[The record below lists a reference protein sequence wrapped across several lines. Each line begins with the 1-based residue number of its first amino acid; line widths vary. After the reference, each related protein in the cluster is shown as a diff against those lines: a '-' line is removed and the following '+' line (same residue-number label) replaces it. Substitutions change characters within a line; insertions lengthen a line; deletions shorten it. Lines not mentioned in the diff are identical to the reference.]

1 MHFNTKYIF
10 KGDTKK
16 DIIEKINYNF
26 DQILS
31 FAVGPDGHQGAIGA
45 TGIYGPAGRNGST
58 GASGIRASNWYK
70 QPTEPLSPN
79 TNDVWIDNSITD
91 GNIKVFN
98 YPIPSNTWND
108 SGYTFLNSQYFKS
121 YSNILGPG
129 GSIDKYVIG
138 FKYPGGIT
146 GSSDTS
152 LVINDSYLPSS
163 TVNVNNSKVLVS
175 TLDQIDRPI
184 MAFSKNGAI
193 SSDVP
198 SFYWN
203 SVGNNSDL
211 KFDSGGS
218 FYITTNLDF
227 LIDSDLARTI
237 ITSEYC
243 TIRSNLGRFTLHGD
257 GDFSFSSN
265 VTIGVGGFLNILT
278 SNFIMSDGSVNHN
291 GGVTITSPLTSTY
304 ILSSNPSSP
313 SYQNGI
319 SAEVRSG
326 NSTAFMF
333 TDYTGNPV
341 LSAKPSGSSSSGN
354 FAQTIIG
361 STGGATGGT
370 AGPFSYHVKK
380 VKEIRQSTTSLS
392 ARAYLTTTTTNLVD
406 VFDLSSNTTWENDNI
421 IATPTAYGS
430 VTSDSI
436 NSYKIGETDVDFN
449 YSAPLNIFG
458 SGFKRDLTGLDQYNA
473 IVNDAV
479 RLSDG
484 SIICVGNFKYYNE
497 QPIKTGSLSTV
508 LSVCKINPDGT
519 LNTTFR
525 TNLSAIT
532 LNTVLSV
539 NGILLYDTGTYSTS
553 RIFVYGSF
561 SHSSSGKWSLI
572 SMNLDGAIDTGFNN
586 NMNFGFNSGSV
597 VNKAI
602 LDGGPNIIAV
612 GNFSSYQD
620 TSASYTRNKL
630 IKITGSG
637 LNRGKCIGSF
647 MGTVGQGFIGGSNI
661 PYCLDIM
668 PSGNIIIGG
677 TFSTYN
683 NSTGTSF
690 PTINLIQVN
699 GTNGNRVI
707 NTGFSNMSFT
717 AFTSGDAAISVV
729 KYNPIDF
736 YVYIGGTFTS
746 INSTTRNRIA
756 RYSEDFSNFYLD
768 TTFSTGTGFNDIV
781 NDFIFTTDF
790 SNDFVYVGGRFTTYN
805 GTTTPG
811 YVRLITT
818 GAIDTTAS
826 IYHNPVSPGTINSGY
841 TYPIGL
847 VKKMLLDSINDKFTY
862 VGGFLNT
869 IFSGSGAIGGVYL
882 KVPSS
887 LSSDYIPVY
896 TDGTTTNYRVFLN
909 DPGSDPKLRYISGL
923 VFDTGLPTAVTSF
936 IDFSTGVTGCQY
948 VDLMWVSKT
957 STANIVPRLFY
968 KNCQGISGY
977 VDFGANGV
985 YSVAGPPVI
994 NTSQSATV
1002 TWEFNR
1008 DQTGGCSIYKNG
1020 TSTINR
1026 VLLRT
1031 SSGNGTLSYSVGD
1044 QIYASV
1050 SSGSSSTYMGIYSY
1064 LGITKTSLTT
1074 GITTVLFSGTNITE
1088 SGTISN
1094 FSNPI
1099 TIESGF
1105 SYDISCVTQSEL
1117 ISSSGCCFVGDTE
1130 ITLSD
1135 GRLKTIDEIFA
1146 GESILTYNPETSEYG
1161 EGIVTHMESPIKD
1174 DIIDFI
1180 LSNGTLIQVTT
1191 EHPFWVLDK
1200 GWSSY
1205 SPERT
1210 MLDHKMSVSKLEEG
1224 DILLDIDGNE
1234 VTLLAMNDNNQPL
1247 QRVYNI
1253 IMNEG
1258 NHTYYAN
1265 GILVHNKLEYNFA
1278 P

>member
-16 DIIEKINYNF
+16 DIVGKINYNF

-45 TGIYGPAGRNGST
+45 TGIYGPAGKKGATGSP
-58 GASGIRASNWYK
+58 GIRSSNWYK

-79 TNDVWIDNSITD
+79 TNDIWIDNSITD

-98 YPIPSNTWND
+98 YPIASNTWND

-129 GSIDKYVIG
+129 GATDKYVIG

-163 TVNVNNSKVLVS
+163 TVNINNSKVLVS

-184 MAFSKNGAI
+184 MTFSKNGAI

-203 SVGNNSDL
+203 STGDNSDL

-227 LIDSDLARTI
+227 MIDSDLARTL
-237 ITSEYC
+237 ITSEYF
-243 TIRSNLGRFTLHGD
+243 TMRSNLGEFTLRGN
-257 GDFSFSSN
+257 GDFGLSSN
-265 VTIGVGGFLNILT
+265 ISVGVGGFLNILT
-278 SNFIMSDGSVNHN
+278 SNFTMDNVSVNHN

-304 ILSSNPSSP
+304 ILRSNPSSP

-319 SAEVRSG
+319 SAEVKSA
-326 NSTAFMF
+326 NSTAFTF
-333 TDYTGNPV
+333 NDYTGNPV
-341 LSAKPSGSSSSGN
+341 LSAKPSGSVSSGN

-430 VTSDSI
+430 ATNDAIS
-436 NSYKIGETDVDFN
+436 SYKIGEVDLNFN
-449 YSAPLNIFG
+449 YSSALNIFG

-479 RLSDG
+479 RLPDG

-508 LSVCKINPDGT
+508 LGVCKINSDGS

-525 TNLSAIT
+525 TNLSSIT
-532 LNTVLSV
+532 LNSVSSV
-539 NGILLYDTGTYSTS
+539 NGILFSSSAS

-561 SHSSSGKWSLI
+561 SHSGSKWSLI
-572 SMNLDGAIDTGFNN
+572 SMNLDGVIDSTFNS
-586 NMNFGFNSGSV
+586 NMGFGFNSGSV

-602 LDGGPNIIAV
+602 LDGSNNIIAV

-620 TSASYTRNKL
+620 NVATYTRNKL
-630 IKITGSG
+630 IKITGTTS
-637 LNRGKCIGSF
+637 NAGKCINAF
-647 MGTVGQGFIGGSNI
+647 AGTAGQGFIGSANI
-661 PYCLDIM
+661 PYCLDILGT
-668 PSGNIIIGG
+668 SNIIIGG

-683 NSTGTSF
+683 NSTGASF
-690 PTINLIQVN
+690 PTLNLIEIN
-699 GTNGNRVI
+699 PTNGIKAVNSGFTNMPFTIFSSSDPVI
-707 NTGFSNMSFT
+707 STVKYNTNDSKIYIGGSFT
-717 AFTSGDAAISVV
+717 A
-729 KYNPIDF
+729 
-736 YVYIGGTFTS
+736 
-746 INSTTRNRIA
+746 INSVSSNRIA
-756 RYSEDFSNFYLD
+756 RFSSNGSTFTFD
-768 TTFSTGTGFNDIV
+768 STFSVGSGFNDIV
-781 NDFIFTTDF
+781 NDLIFITT
-790 SNDFVYVGGRFTTYN
+790 SVYAGGRFTTYN

-811 YVRLITT
+811 YVKLFTN

-826 IYHNPVSPGTINSGY
+826 IYHNPVSPGTINAGY
-841 TYPIGL
+841 TYPVGL
-847 VKKMLLDSINDKFTY
+847 VRKILIDIGANKFTY

-869 IFSGSGAIGGVYL
+869 IFSGSGAAGGVYL

-887 LSSDYIPVY
+887 LSTDYIPVY

-909 DPGSDPKLRYISGL
+909 DPGNDPKSHYISGL
-923 VFDTGLPTAVTSF
+923 VFDTGLPTAVTSY
-936 IDFSTGVTGCQY
+936 IDFSTGLTGCQY

-957 STANIVPRLFY
+957 STSNIVPRLFY

-977 VDFGANGV
+977 VDLGANGV
-985 YSVAGPPVI
+985 YSIAGPPVI
-994 NTSQSATV
+994 STGQSAIV
-1002 TWEFNR
+1002 NWEFDR
-1008 DQTGGCSIYKNG
+1008 DQTGSCNIFKNG
-1020 TSTINR
+1020 ISISNRILNRTTSG
-1026 VLLRT
+1026 
-1031 SSGNGTLSYSVGD
+1031 SGTLAYSVGD
-1044 QIYASV
+1044 RIYVTV
-1050 SSGSSSTYMGIYSY
+1050 SSGSTSSFIGTYAY
-1064 LGITKTSLTT
+1064 LLITKTSLTS
-1074 GITTVLFSGTNITE
+1074 GITTTE
-1088 SGTISN
+1088 FLDFNSVEGGTITNSLN
-1094 FSNPI
+1094 QV
-1099 TIESGF
+1099 TILEGF
-1105 SYDISCVTQSEL
+1105 SYSILCQTQSR
-1117 ISSSGCCFVGDTE
+1117 STTSGGG
-1130 ITLSD
+1130 
-1135 GRLKTIDEIFA
+1135 GR
-1146 GESILTYNPETSEYG
+1146 
-1161 EGIVTHMESPIKD
+1161 
-1174 DIIDFI
+1174 DF
-1180 LSNGTLIQVTT
+1180 
-1191 EHPFWVLDK
+1191 
-1200 GWSSY
+1200 SY
-1205 SPERT
+1205 
-1210 MLDHKMSVSKLEEG
+1210 
-1224 DILLDIDGNE
+1224 
-1234 VTLLAMNDNNQPL
+1234 LA
-1247 QRVYNI
+1247 I
-1253 IMNEG
+1253 
-1258 NHTYYAN
+1258 
-1265 GILVHNKLEYNFA
+1265 
-1278 P
+1278 

>member
-16 DIIEKINYNF
+16 DIVGKINYNF

-45 TGIYGPAGRNGST
+45 TGIYGPAGKKGATGSP
-58 GASGIRASNWYK
+58 GIRSSNWYK

-79 TNDVWIDNSITD
+79 TNDIWIDNSITD

-98 YPIPSNTWND
+98 YPIASNTWND

-129 GSIDKYVIG
+129 GATDKYVIG

-163 TVNVNNSKVLVS
+163 TVNINNSKVLVS

-184 MAFSKNGAI
+184 MTFSKNGAI

-203 SVGNNSDL
+203 STGDNSDL

-227 LIDSDLARTI
+227 MIDSDLARTL
-237 ITSEYC
+237 ITSEYF
-243 TIRSNLGRFTLHGD
+243 TMRSNLGEFTLRGD
-257 GDFSFSSN
+257 GDFGLSSN
-265 VTIGVGGFLNILT
+265 ISVGVGGFLNILT
-278 SNFIMSDGSVNHN
+278 SNFTMDNVSVNHN

-304 ILSSNPSSP
+304 ILRSNPSSP

-319 SAEVRSG
+319 SAEVKSA
-326 NSTAFMF
+326 NSTAFTF
-333 TDYTGNPV
+333 NDYTGNPV
-341 LSAKPSGSSSSGN
+341 LSAKPSGSVSSGN

-430 VTSDSI
+430 ATNDAIS
-436 NSYKIGETDVDFN
+436 SYKIGEVDLNFN
-449 YSAPLNIFG
+449 YSSALNIFG

-508 LSVCKINPDGT
+508 LGVCKINSDGS

-532 LNTVLSV
+532 LNSASSV
-539 NGILLYDTGTYSTS
+539 NGILLYDTGIYSTS

-561 SHSSSGKWSLI
+561 SHSGSKWSLI
-572 SMNLDGAIDTGFNN
+572 SMNLDGAIDSTFNS

-602 LDGGPNIIAV
+602 LDGSNNIIAV

-620 TSASYTRNKL
+620 NVSTYTRNKL
-630 IKITGSG
+630 IKITGTSS
-637 LNRGKCIGSF
+637 NAGKCINTF
-647 MGTVGQGFIGGSNI
+647 AGTAGQGFIGSANI
-661 PYCLDIM
+661 PYCLDILTN
-668 PSGNIIIGG
+668 GTFNIIIGG

-683 NSTGTSF
+683 NSTSISF
-690 PTINLIQVN
+690 PTLNLIEIN
-699 GTNGNRVI
+699 STNGAKVVNS
-707 NTGFSNMSFT
+707 GFSNMPFTIFSSSDPVISTVKYNTNDSKIYIGGSFT
-717 AFTSGDAAISVV
+717 A
-729 KYNPIDF
+729 
-736 YVYIGGTFTS
+736 
-746 INSTTRNRIA
+746 INSVSSNRIA
-756 RYSEDFSNFYLD
+756 RFSSNGSTFTFD
-768 TTFSTGTGFNDIV
+768 STFSVGSGFNDIV
-781 NDFIFTTDF
+781 NDLIFITT
-790 SNDFVYVGGRFTTYN
+790 SVYAGGRFTTYN

-811 YVRLITT
+811 YVKLFSN

-826 IYHNPVSPGTINSGY
+826 IYHNPVSPGTINAGY
-841 TYPIGL
+841 TYPVGL
-847 VKKMLLDSINDKFTY
+847 VRKILIDIGANKFTY

-869 IFSGSGAIGGVYL
+869 IFSGSGAAGGVYL

-887 LSSDYIPVY
+887 LSTDYIPVY

-909 DPGSDPKLRYISGL
+909 DPGNDPKSHYISGL
-923 VFDTGLPTAVTSF
+923 VFDTGLPTAVTSY
-936 IDFSTGVTGCQY
+936 IDFSTGLTGCQY

-957 STANIVPRLFY
+957 STSNIVPRLFY

-977 VDFGANGV
+977 VDLGANGV
-985 YSVAGPPVI
+985 YSIAGPPVI
-994 NTSQSATV
+994 STGQSAIV
-1002 TWEFNR
+1002 NWEFDR
-1008 DQTGGCSIYKNG
+1008 DQTGSCNIFKNG
-1020 TSTINR
+1020 ITISNRILNRTTSG
-1026 VLLRT
+1026 
-1031 SSGNGTLSYSVGD
+1031 SGTLAYSVGD
-1044 QIYASV
+1044 RIYVTV
-1050 SSGSSSTYMGIYSY
+1050 SSGSTSSFIGTYAY
-1064 LGITKTSLTT
+1064 LLITKTSLTS
-1074 GITTVLFSGTNITE
+1074 GITTTE
-1088 SGTISN
+1088 FLDFNSVEGGTITNSLN
-1094 FSNPI
+1094 QV
-1099 TIESGF
+1099 TILEGF
-1105 SYDISCVTQSEL
+1105 SYSILCQTQSR
-1117 ISSSGCCFVGDTE
+1117 STTSGGGGRDFSYLE
-1130 ITLSD
+1130 I
-1135 GRLKTIDEIFA
+1135 
-1146 GESILTYNPETSEYG
+1146 
-1161 EGIVTHMESPIKD
+1161 
-1174 DIIDFI
+1174 
-1180 LSNGTLIQVTT
+1180 
-1191 EHPFWVLDK
+1191 
-1200 GWSSY
+1200 
-1205 SPERT
+1205 
-1210 MLDHKMSVSKLEEG
+1210 
-1224 DILLDIDGNE
+1224 
-1234 VTLLAMNDNNQPL
+1234 
-1247 QRVYNI
+1247 
-1253 IMNEG
+1253 
-1258 NHTYYAN
+1258 
-1265 GILVHNKLEYNFA
+1265 
-1278 P
+1278 

>member
-16 DIIEKINYNF
+16 DIAEKINYNF

-31 FAVGPDGHQGAIGA
+31 FAVGQDGHQGAIGA
-45 TGIYGPAGRNGST
+45 TGIYGPAGKRGVT
-58 GASGIRASNWYK
+58 GESGIRASNWYK

-129 GSIDKYVIG
+129 GAIDKYVIG

-146 GSSDTS
+146 GSADTS

-193 SSDVP
+193 SADVP

-203 SVGNNSDL
+203 SVGSNPDL

-227 LIDSDLARTI
+227 LIDSDLARTL

-243 TIRSNLGRFTLHGD
+243 TMRSNLGGFTVHGD
-257 GDFSFSSN
+257 GDFGFSSN
-265 VTIGVGGFLNILT
+265 ITVGVGGFLNILT
-278 SNFIMSDGSVNHN
+278 TNFAITNGSVSHL
-291 GGVTITSPLTSTY
+291 GGVTITSPLSSTY
-304 ILSSNPSSP
+304 ILGSNPSSP

-319 SAEVRSG
+319 SADVISG
-326 NSTAFMF
+326 NSTAFTF
-333 TDYTGNPV
+333 NDYTGNPI
-341 LSAKPSGSSSSGN
+341 LSAKPSGSVSSGN

-361 STGGATGGT
+361 STGGYTGGT
-370 AGPFSYHVKK
+370 GGPFSYHVKK

-392 ARAYLTTTTTNLVD
+392 ARAYLTTTTSNLVD

-430 VTSDSI
+430 ATSDSI
-436 NSYKIGETDVDFN
+436 NSYKIGETDMNFN

-458 SGFKRDLTGLDQYNA
+458 SGFKVDLTGLNQYNA

-497 QPIKTGSLSTV
+497 QPIKTGSLTTV
-508 LSVCKINPDGT
+508 LGICKINSNGS

-525 TNLSAIT
+525 TNISAISI
-532 LNTVLSV
+532 NTVLSV
-539 NGILLYDTGTYSTS
+539 NGILLYNTGTYSTS
-553 RIFVYGSF
+553 KIFVYGSF
-561 SHSSSGKWSLI
+561 LHSSNKWSII
-572 SMNLDGAIDTGFNN
+572 SMNLDGEIDSTFNSN
-586 NMNFGFNSGSV
+586 LNGGFNSGAII
-597 VNKAI
+597 NKAI
-602 LDGGPNIIAV
+602 LDGSNNIIAV
-612 GNFSSYQD
+612 GNFSSYNT
-620 TSASYTRNKL
+620 TSRNKL
-630 IKITGSG
+630 VKITGVG
-637 LNRGKCIGSF
+637 ATRGQLISPFCS
-647 MGTVGQGFIGGSNI
+647 VSGQGFIGGSNI

-690 PTINLIQVN
+690 PTINLIQ
-699 GTNGNRVI
+699 I
-707 NTGFSNMSFT
+707 NATTANKYISTGFSSMTFSPFI
-717 AFTSGDAAISVV
+717 SSDAAISVV
-729 KYNPIDF
+729 KYNPIDY

-746 INSTTRNRIA
+746 INSTPRNRIA
-756 RYSEDFSNFYLD
+756 RYYENASNFYLD

-781 NDFIFTTDF
+781 NDLIFTTDF
-790 SNDFVYVGGRFTTYN
+790 TNDYVYVGGRFSTYN
-805 GTTTPG
+805 GSTTPG
-811 YVRLITT
+811 YVRLFNT
-818 GAIDTTAS
+818 GMIDTTAS

-847 VKKMLLDSINDKFTY
+847 VKKMLLDSVNNKFTY

-909 DPGSDPKLRYISGL
+909 DPGNDPKLRYISGL
-923 VFDTGLPTAVTSF
+923 VFDTGLPTAVTSYVN
-936 IDFSTGVTGCQY
+936 FSTGVTGCQY

-977 VDFGANGV
+977 VDFGSNGV
-985 YSVAGPPVI
+985 YSVAGPPVT

-1008 DQTGGCSIYKNG
+1008 NQTGSCNIFKNG

-1026 VLLRT
+1026 VLLREI
-1031 SSGNGTLSYSVGD
+1031 SGNGTLSYSVGD

-1050 SSGSSSTYMGIYSY
+1050 SSGSSSTYMGIYAS
-1064 LGITKTSLTT
+1064 LLITRTSLAT
-1074 GITTVLFSGTNITE
+1074 GITAVLFSGNTTE
-1088 SGTISN
+1088 SGTINN

-1105 SYDISCVTQSEL
+1105 SYDISCVAQSKS
-1117 ISSSGCCFVGDTE
+1117 ISSGSNGGGCFVEGTY
-1130 ITLSD
+1130 ITLPD
-1135 GRLKTIDEIFA
+1135 GIKMLIEEVKVKNE
-1146 GESILTYNPETSEYG
+1146 ILTYNEEY
-1161 EGIVTHMESPIKD
+1161 EENEIGIVKA
-1174 DIIDFI
+1174 
-1180 LSNGTLIQVTT
+1180 LIQPFAVNLILLDFADGTSIQCT
-1191 EHPFWVLDK
+1191 PEHPFWIIDK
-1200 GWSSY
+1200 GWSSFDP
-1205 SPERT
+1205 STSLQLHDLE
-1210 MLDHKMSVSKLEEG
+1210 VSQLIEG
-1224 DILLDIDGNE
+1224 DIALNE
-1234 VTLLAMNDNNQPL
+1234 FDKQVVIEGITEISYDKPIK
-1247 QRVYNI
+1247 VYNLEI
-1253 IMNEG
+1253 EG

-1265 GILVHNKLEYNFA
+1265 GILVHNKILYIAE